1 MRART
6 DTRASAPNVS
16 APLRART
23 GTRECPGPAPL
34 RACGTRQPVPT
45 APLQVFTH
53 GGHKGGPGP
62 SSPKQTVCVRSVWA
76 CGSPQAWLLS
86 SRWRWCAAPLRART
100 GLRECPSTQHK
111 HCLPSRECPRRE
123 CPLAR
128 AHGHT
133 RVPGPCTLARVR
145 HAPASAHG
153 TLASFYTRG
162 SQRRPGAQQP
172 ETDGVRAQRLG
183 LRFAASVAAVLA
195 LAVVR
200 SSLARA
206 HGLARVP
213 QHTTQALPAVR
224 MRCSLPPV

>member
-1 MRART
+1 MFFP
-6 DTRASAPNVS
+6 DD
-16 APLRART
+16 
-23 GTRECPGPAPL
+23 
-34 RACGTRQPVPT
+34 
-45 APLQVFTH
+45 
-53 GGHKGGPGP
+53 
-62 SSPKQTVCVRSVWA
+62 
-76 CGSPQAWLLS
+76 
-86 SRWRWCAAPLRART
+86 
-100 GLRECPSTQHK
+100 
-111 HCLPSRECPRRE
+111 
-123 CPLAR
+123 
-128 AHGHT
+128 
-133 RVPGPCTLARVR
+133 
-145 HAPASAHG
+145 G

>member
-1 MRART
+1 MFWYLTPLKTCKLVPISLNHIWLGAKQFPHRVHPKKRLALEFERHCQSNYWLEFERA
-6 DTRASAPNVS
+6 
-16 APLRART
+16 
-23 GTRECPGPAPL
+23 
-34 RACGTRQPVPT
+34 
-45 APLQVFTH
+45 H
-53 GGHKGGPGP
+53 GH
-62 SSPKQTVCVRSVWA
+62 
-76 CGSPQAWLLS
+76 
-86 SRWRWCAAPLRART
+86 
-100 GLRECPSTQHK
+100 
-111 HCLPSRECPRRE
+111 SRECPRRE

-153 TLASFYTRG
+153 TLASFYTLG

-213 QHTTQALPAVR
+213 RHTTQALPAVR